1 MSLHAAEILRRF
13 DQLDRVLVSKGFPAT
28 SPWWRRTI
36 ERWYCSGK
44 RQIVLRV
51 GRRGGKSSTL
61 SRLAV
66 CEALYGQHPIP
77 PGDIGVVAIISTKRT
92 EALERLRTVQS
103 ILDAIGVKSTPKG
116 DTIELKNRRVSFNV
130 YTASIAGVSGF
141 TSIFILCD
149 EVAKWRDSDTG
160 ANPAAVVIESVRP
173 TLATQPEARM
183 AISSSPM
190 GLLDAHADAFALGE
204 SALQTTAHAPTWVA
218 HPALT
223 EDYTKT
229 LEANE
234 SVWKREYAAI
244 PQAEAEFS
252 LLTDVALTRLVR
264 RKRSAQDV
272 LGDGNPNM
280 TVDDVPPD
288 DRHFYTAT
296 IDPATRGNAWTLV
309 VTCLSDDNVR
319 KVVLAREWRG
329 TKVKPL
335 VPGVVFAEIAT
346 LIRPYRLRH
355 VYSDQFA
362 EDSMREI
369 ARQHDLYLIVD
380 MPWSPAAK
388 ADAYDGLLTIVRES
402 KLEIPPVDI
411 VKQDLLGIRTKLTR
425 NGLIYELASQGP
437 RHSDF
442 APCIAMALMVT
453 KVPCKPRP
461 EDLTPDERAE
471 RIKCDFLKGREHDR
485 KRSEKMGRLPPTHR

>member
-44 RQIVLRV
+44 RQIVLRC

-61 SRLAV
+61 TRLAV
-66 CEALYGQHPIP
+66 CEALYGQHVVP
-77 PGDIGVVAIISTKRT
+77 PGDIGVVAIISTRRT
-92 EALERLRTVQS
+92 EALERLRTVQA
-103 ILDAIGVKSTPKG
+103 ILDAIGVKSVPKG

-130 YTASIAGVSGF
+130 YTATIAGVSGF
-141 TSIFILCD
+141 TGIFILCD

-173 TLATQPEARM
+173 TIATQPEARI

-190 GLLDAHADAFALGE
+190 GLLDAHADAYALGE
-204 SALQTTAHAPTWVA
+204 TPLQTTAHAPTWIA
-218 HPALT
+218 NPTIT
-223 EDYTKT
+223 ENYTKT

-252 LLTDVALTRLVR
+252 LLTDTTLTRLVR
-264 RKRSAQDV
+264 RPRSAADV
-272 LGDGNPNM
+272 LGDGNPM
-280 TVDDVPPD
+280 LTTEDTPPD
-288 DRHFYTAT
+288 DRHWYTAT

-309 VTCLSDDNVR
+309 VTTLSDDNVR

-329 TKVKPL
+329 TKLKPL
-335 VPGVVFAEIAT
+335 VPGEVFAEIARY
-346 LIRPYRLRH
+346 IKPYRLRH
-355 VYSDQFA
+355 VHSDQFA

-369 ARQHDLYLIVD
+369 ARQHDLFLVVD
-380 MPWSPAAK
+380 IPWSAAAK
-388 ADAYDGLLTIVRES
+388 ADAYDGLLTISRES
-402 KLEIPPVDI
+402 RLELPPNDV

-461 EDLTPDERAE
+461 EDLSPEEKAE
-471 RIKCDFLKGREHDR
+471 RVKCDFLKGRERER
-485 KRSEKMGRLPPTHR
+485 KRSEKHGRLPPTHR